1 MTKGGVV
8 SFWGKCAK
16 IGCGDG
22 CTTEYTK
29 NHWIVKEKQ
38 TIKKQPTKYCLHRKK
53 KKKEPKSD
61 QASGFNYQFQK
72 YRELC

>member
-53 KKKEPKSD
+53 KKK
-61 QASGFNYQFQK
+61 
-72 YRELC
+72 RT